1 MELNRS
7 IPREPSDRVPS
18 ARARYAD
25 QLVTRLGPLNLP
37 TGRAYLTAKRAQGV
51 ADSTTVN
58 CMAALVALDRD
69 VNGQDFRTL
78 QPADLTSALEPY
90 SRGVTSDSARHHA
103 ILLRGF
109 YAWLHDG
116 ECPHAIRRALKRVKT
131 AELKDIVPI
140 TRDEFDAL
148 LHGANDPD
156 ADPREVYRRLAVL
169 WTLWD
174 RGFRISEMLSLRI
187 RDVAFDGEGGAL
199 LSLPSDAPLASL
211 SAVGNRLK
219 SGTSFANGDVVV
231 RKA

>member
-1 MELNRS
+1 M
-7 IPREPSDRVPS
+7 
-18 ARARYAD
+18 
-25 QLVTRLGPLNLP
+25 
-37 TGRAYLTAKRAQGV
+37 
-51 ADSTTVN
+51 
-58 CMAALVALDRD
+58 
-69 VNGQDFRTL
+69 
-78 QPADLTSALEPY
+78 
-90 SRGVTSDSARHHA
+90 
-103 ILLRGF
+103 
-109 YAWLHDG
+109 
-116 ECPHAIRRALKRVKT
+116 KT